1 MGAGSSAKYVPIFMR
16 RARTTRWRASPSAMR
31 SKPVEAGWS
40 SWVIPRITRPPR
52 SFARARGW
60 DRENREGVRMTD
72 SFSPASGAPRFDSLL
87 IVRLSA
93 MGDIIHTLPA
103 AAALRQ
109 TFPQATLGWLIEERW
124 AELLC
129 TLRYPRSGPRS
140 PQRPLVD
147 RVHSVNTSEWRHAP
161 FSFNTWQQMAV
172 GLSQLRGIQYDAVID
187 FQGAVR
193 SALLAR
199 WSGAPIVYGST
210 QPRENAASMFYTRSV
225 LPNGPHVVEQAL
237 ALAGAIIPTRMVE
250 PQIEFPVDP
259 DAENKI
265 SGLAADVNDFAI
277 LNPGAGWGAK
287 RWPAERYGQVAKELA
302 EDGLCSLINYG
313 PGEEELAVAV
323 EAAGEGAA
331 RRVSCSV
338 SELIALTRRARLLIG
353 GDTGPMHLAAALKIP
368 VVAIFGPTNPARNGP
383 FGTRSI
389 VLRSARSMTDHTRH
403 RQPEQGLL
411 EITVGEVVAASRKL
425 LQSPVAETRLA
436 KPQ

>member
-1 MGAGSSAKYVPIFMR
+1 
-16 RARTTRWRASPSAMR
+16 
-31 SKPVEAGWS
+31 
-40 SWVIPRITRPPR
+40 
-52 SFARARGW
+52 
-60 DRENREGVRMTD
+60 MTG
-72 SFSPASGAPRFDSLL
+72 SFSLPASAPRFERLL
-87 IVRLSA
+87 VVRLSA

-109 TFPQATLGWLIEERW
+109 AFPHATLGWLIEERW

-147 RVHSVNTSEWRHAP
+147 RVHSINTAEWRHAP

-199 WSGAPIVYGST
+199 WSGAPIVYGSAL
-210 QPRENAASMFYTRSV
+210 PRENAASMFYTRKV
-225 LPNGPHVVEQAL
+225 LLKTNGTHVVEQAL
-237 ALAGAIIPTRMVE
+237 ALAGAVIPTAGIPAMAE
-250 PQIEFPVDP
+250 PQVEFPVDP
-259 DAENKI
+259 DAESKI
-265 SGLAADVNDFAI
+265 AGLTAGVSDFAI

-302 EDGLCSLINYG
+302 KDGLYSLVNYG
-313 PGEEELAVAV
+313 PGEEELAMAV
-323 EAAGEGAA
+323 ETAGEGTA
-331 RRVSCSV
+331 RKISCSV

-383 FGTRSI
+383 FETRSI
-389 VLRSARSMTDHTRH
+389 VLRSASSMTDHSR
-403 RQPEQGLL
+403 RREPEQGLL
-411 EITVGEVVAASRKL
+411 EITVGDVVSAARKL
-425 LQSPVAETRLA
+425 LQSHMAEL
-436 KPQ
+436 K